1 MGSTIR
7 DLGNTIKEAKNF
19 LKSKKAGELQ
29 LDQIN
34 QEDFLDNESALD
46 SQRPIS
52 DMLNGE
58 DNLSQIQH

>member
-34 QEDFLDNESALD
+34 QEDFLDNESAID